1 MAEHEPP
8 SSFDQ
13 AWSLIVLR
21 SIADAVITSDA
32 DDRISFLNPAA
43 EALTGWSLEE
53 AGGRPIT
60 EVFRLIDETTGRPID
75 WPRTEVRRVKSVLL
89 IRRDGRTLAIDD
101 SISPIED
108 EAGRRSGTV
117 VVFQSID
124 DRRRAE
130 EELYRTHVELERRV
144 SERTAELAEANAA
157 LQGEVAE
164 RTRADEELRRA
175 NQALRAL
182 IHASPLAII
191 ALDGQGRVTIWN
203 PAAERMFGWGNRDV
217 LGHPLPIVPEDLRQ
231 QFSSGLATSLQGGAH
246 AGHETLRLKKDGST
260 IEVSLWTAPLY
271 DARGEPCGRMG
282 VIEDITERKRAE
294 EARTAL
300 LRRIVTAQEEERLRI
315 ARELHDQM
323 GQHLAALMLGL
334 KATIDHIQ
342 NPAAAKE
349 AQRLHDLA
357 NRIGQEVHRVSLE
370 LRPTALDDWGLQTAL
385 TNYAA
390 DWSARAR
397 IPVQSRFV
405 GIDRRRL
412 PSPVETAL
420 YRTVQEALT
429 NVLKHAR
436 AARVSLIVERRADQ
450 VLAIVEDNG
459 RGFDVEAVM
468 GAPDA
473 GGRLGLLGM
482 QERVALVGGTL
493 EVESRPGGGTSL
505 FIHIPL
511 RDEREAA
518 DHG

>member
-1 MAEHEPP
+1 MAEHETP

-43 EALTGWSLEE
+43 EALTDWSLEE

-75 WPRTEVRRVKSVLL
+75 WPRTEVRLVKSVLL
-89 IRRDGRTLAIDD
+89 IRRDGRTLPIDD

-117 VVFQSID
+117 VVFHRID

-130 EELYRTHVELERRV
+130 EELYRAHVELEQRV

-231 QFSSGLATSLQGGAH
+231 EFSSGLATSLQGGAH

-282 VIEDITERKRAE
+282 VIEDITDRKRAE
-294 EARTAL
+294 E
-300 LRRIVTAQEEERLRI
+300 
-315 ARELHDQM
+315 
-323 GQHLAALMLGL
+323 
-334 KATIDHIQ
+334 
-342 NPAAAKE
+342 
-349 AQRLHDLA
+349 
-357 NRIGQEVHRVSLE
+357 
-370 LRPTALDDWGLQTAL
+370 
-385 TNYAA
+385 
-390 DWSARAR
+390 RAR
-397 IPVQSRFV
+397 PCCAGSSRP
-405 GIDRRRL
+405 RRRSVSG
-412 PSPVETAL
+412 SPASCTI
-420 YRTVQEALT
+420 RWGSTW
-429 NVLKHAR
+429 
-436 AARVSLIVERRADQ
+436 RR
-450 VLAIVEDNG
+450 
-459 RGFDVEAVM
+459 
-468 GAPDA
+468 
-473 GGRLGLLGM
+473 
-482 QERVALVGGTL
+482 
-493 EVESRPGGGTSL
+493 
-505 FIHIPL
+505 
-511 RDEREAA
+511 
-518 DHG
+518 